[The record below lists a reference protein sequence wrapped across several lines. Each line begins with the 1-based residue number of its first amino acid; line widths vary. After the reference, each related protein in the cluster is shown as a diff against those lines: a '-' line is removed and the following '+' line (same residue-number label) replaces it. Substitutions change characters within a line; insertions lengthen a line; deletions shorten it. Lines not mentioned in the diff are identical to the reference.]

1 MHRNTIFEKQSK
13 KIKHRRL
20 DPVMAG
26 AEWRRSGSASGREAV
41 RSRERGMQPRHAWI
55 KARRTI
61 AKVAMKVAM
70 AGVGPKPGER
80 RGGRQKGS
88 ETVLICL
95 KYL

>member
-1 MHRNTIFEKQSK
+1 M
-13 KIKHRRL
+13 
-20 DPVMAG
+20 
-26 AEWRRSGSASGREAV
+26 EAV
-41 RSRERGMQPRHAWI
+41 GLSVGTRGSPIEGSRERGMQPRHAWI